1 MPFALD
7 PEADISEITGAV
19 NYLMA
24 NLTDALTV
32 NQGSGQIYDP
42 NGDIYGYLYKYLFIK
57 YADSFDGS
65 LNFSNT
71 PTNRLYYGVRNDGTN
86 VESTNPAD
94 YVWYQAT
101 GGFGTTKFLFYQV
114 FGGRQIDF
122 YVGTTSP
129 GYTYVQDGGSAIDLD
144 IITTT
149 LGTTNIQAYIV
160 QPQTSS
166 SPALPSYTTG
176 PTLPTGWSASP
187 PVCPAGSVLWYAFG
201 EYNGNPNEV
210 NGIPPNQTKWT
221 GPIAASVFQDIRSDN
236 WNGSNPPVYGS
247 PGTYG
252 TQGYYISR
260 TTGYIYA
267 NGLVARG
274 LLQSGSS
281 PQISGGSMTGSGAII
296 NADGTFA
303 FGNSATNITFPG
315 GGSIY
320 VNGQVIYNGNI
331 INNSATEFAG
341 YSLSSSNATWV
352 YTNFVMSYDGSV
364 TITSGG
370 LLSIATIPYTLNYT
384 RLTIE
389 SLGGTIYALDGLNS
403 PGSPTSSY
411 EQSYYYACI
420 TYLPAGTYRFGVYA
434 NVSAVN
440 PSAPDHAW
448 RVMVF
453 RSYK

>member
-7 PEADISEITGAV
+7 PEADITEITGAV

-32 NQGSGQIYDP
+32 NQGSGQILDP
-42 NGDIYGYLYKYLFIK
+42 NGDIYGYLYKYLHIK
-57 YADSFDGS
+57 YADSYDGS
-65 LNFSNT
+65 SNFSNT
-71 PTNRLYYGVRNDGTN
+71 PTNRLYYGVRNDGTT

-94 YVWYQAT
+94 YVWYKVT
-101 GGFGTTKFLFYQV
+101 GGFGTTNFLFYQV

-122 YVGTTSP
+122 FVGTTSP
-129 GYTYVQDGGSAIDLD
+129 GYTYVQDGGNAIDLD

-149 LGTTNIQAYIV
+149 TGTTNIQAYLV

-166 SPALPSYTTG
+166 SPALPAYTTG
-176 PTLPTGWSASP
+176 PTLPPGWSASP
-187 PVCPAGSVLWYAFG
+187 PVVPAGSVLWYAFG
-201 EYNGNPNEV
+201 AYNGNPNEV
-210 NGIPPNQTKWT
+210 NGIPPNQTAWT

-274 LLQSGSS
+274 LLQSGSN

-303 FGNSATNITFPG
+303 LGNSATNITFPG
-315 GGSIY
+315 GGIMY

-331 INNSATEFAG
+331 INNSATEFAS
-341 YSLSSSNATWV
+341 YSLFTANNVTV
-352 YTNFVMSYDGSV
+352 YTTFTMTYNGIVALN
-364 TITSGG
+364 SGG
-370 LLSIATIPYTLNYT
+370 LLSVSGLPFSLYAV
-384 RLTIE
+384 RIE
-389 SLGGTIYALDGLNS
+389 LASLGGTIYASDEYGGPPS
-403 PGSPTSSY
+403 TSY
-411 EQSYYYACI
+411 EQSYFLGCS
-420 TYLPAGTYRFGVYA
+420 TYLPAGTYKFGVKGY
-434 NVSAVN
+434 VGAVN
-440 PSAPDHAW
+440 PSSPDHAW
-448 RVMVF
+448 RVLLY